1 MVLVGN
7 YSNYR
12 HESFFRSGRPYYYPS
27 VVTLSYDRLAAKST
41 LQLLDRE
48 PTVPG
53 YPKDAAP
60 QLIPLVLHHPV
71 DAWHRESI
79 DRGNGPQEYS
89 DATDASVDPVGR
101 LSQCGDIWMERE
113 GICPGSGIL

>member
-1 MVLVGN
+1 MVLVGL

-12 HESFFRSGRPYYYPS
+12 EEAFFRSGRPYYCPS
-27 VVTLSYDRLAAKST
+27 VVALTYDRLEAKST

-60 QLIPLVLHHPV
+60 QLIPLVLHHLV
-71 DAWHRESI
+71 DTWHCESI
-79 DRGNGPQEYS
+79 GRGNGPQEYS
-89 DATDASVDPVGR
+89 DATDASVDPTDR
-101 LSQCGDIWMERE
+101 LSQCGDVWMERE